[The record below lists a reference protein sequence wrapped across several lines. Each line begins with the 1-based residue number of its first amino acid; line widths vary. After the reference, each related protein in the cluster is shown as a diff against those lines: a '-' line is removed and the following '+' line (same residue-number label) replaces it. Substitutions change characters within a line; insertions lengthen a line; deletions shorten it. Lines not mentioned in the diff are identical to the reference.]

1 MPSSL
6 NKLLATN
13 EWMSDGMNRRKA
25 WAPFNP
31 GDWGDLHSLPHLVS
45 HHPLKARPLNGSH
58 CAGCQRGTKMTK
70 NLCPLSASTVF
81 MVCACTQHA
90 SLDHWHLASI
100 ELN

>member
-6 NKLLATN
+6 SKLLATS

-45 HHPLKARPLNGSH
+45 HHPLKARPLTDSH
-58 CAGCQRGTKMTK
+58 CAGCQRGTRMTK
-70 NLCPLSASTVF
+70 RLCPLSASTVF
-81 MVCACTQHA
+81 TACAPTQHA